1 MCSQPPTL
9 AMQIVEWKPS
19 KSVNCLFFNSKL
31 NLNKP
36 QKDPY
41 WLTKALKEL
50 WAVIFTT
57 NDTKGRSS
65 ITMAG
70 VSYGIE
76 I

>member
-1 MCSQPPTL
+1 MCSPPPTL
-9 AMQIVEWKPS
+9 AMQIVEWKPV
-19 KSVNCLFFNSKL
+19 KSVDFLFFNNKG

-57 NDTKGRSS
+57 TETQGRNS
-65 ITMAG
+65 ITTAG
-70 VSYGIE
+70 VSYRI
-76 I
+76 